1 MEEARLTAS
10 MEREHPYAGER
21 VELATKHSKE
31 SAIAPAL
38 AERLGLRVH
47 TPLGLDTDALGT
59 FTGEVERVGS
69 PREVAARKARL
80 ALEVTGHWLGL
91 ASEGSFGPHPVI
103 PFVPADDEWLALVD
117 DRRGIVV
124 YERFISLETNFGGVE
139 VRPEDDLT
147 PFLARARFPSHGLI
161 VRPEGPL
168 RLDVLYKGVTDS
180 ATLRKAVGRCA
191 ALSPQR
197 RARVETDMRAHQ
209 NPTRMAVIAEVARRL
224 ALRLER
230 QCPACGCPGWGMVET
245 APGLPCE
252 ACGTATDLALHEV
265 WLCADCDKRQE
276 RPRADGR
283 THASAEHCPYCNP

>member
-1 MEEARLTAS
+1 MTAS

-38 AERLGLRVH
+38 AERLALRVH
-47 TPLGLDTDALGT
+47 TPLGLDTDTLGT

-69 PREVAARKARL
+69 PREVAARKAQ
-80 ALEVTGHWLGL
+80 
-91 ASEGSFGPHPVI
+91 
-103 PFVPADDEWLALVD
+103 LALVD

-124 YERFISLETNFGGVE
+124 YERFISLETNFGGVS

-168 RLDVLYKGVTDS
+168 RPDALYKGVTDD
-180 ATLRKAVGRCA
+180 AALRKAVGRCA

-265 WLCADCDKRQE
+265 WACADCDERQE
-276 RPRADGR
+276 LPRADGR